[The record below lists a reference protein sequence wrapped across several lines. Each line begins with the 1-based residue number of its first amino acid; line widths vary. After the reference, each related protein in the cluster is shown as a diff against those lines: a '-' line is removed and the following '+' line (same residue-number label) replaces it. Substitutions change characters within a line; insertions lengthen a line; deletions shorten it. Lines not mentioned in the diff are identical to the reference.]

1 MHVGQLRGSH
11 SRSGWI
17 GRLGRSCLYVLLGS
31 GLEVGCRSSVEGLG
45 TLCILL
51 IIYIYQLFYIL
62 FISFNIYILLILY
75 IYYYIFF
82 IFK

>member
-51 IIYIYQLFYIL
+51 IIYIYINY
-62 FISFNIYILLILY
+62 FIYYLYHSIY
-75 IYYYIFF
+75 IYY
-82 IFK
+82 